1 MGKFMIIFPR
11 QITAEQMGFSFE
23 FLVARIIFALGR
35 TFQYLEKTP
44 KISPKHT
51 HCLQLYQARGQFEH
65 REWVG
70 GHYASRYG
78 VFTLPDTNTDK
89 IGLYGQISIGFCT
102 HFIDFGVCLFIG
114 NCQCKLDINVDGNV
128 STKPQTLR
136 VNRNTNVTC
145 EQKHKRYV

>member
-35 TFQYLEKTP
+35 TFQNLEKTP

-89 IGLYGQISIGFCT
+89 IGL
-102 HFIDFGVCLFIG
+102 
-114 NCQCKLDINVDGNV
+114 
-128 STKPQTLR
+128 
-136 VNRNTNVTC
+136 
-145 EQKHKRYV
+145 